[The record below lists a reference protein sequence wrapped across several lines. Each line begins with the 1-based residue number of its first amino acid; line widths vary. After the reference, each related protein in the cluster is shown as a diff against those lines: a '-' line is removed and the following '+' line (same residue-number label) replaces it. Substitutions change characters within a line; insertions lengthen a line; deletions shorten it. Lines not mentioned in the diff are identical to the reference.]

1 MTESFRAFVN
11 ARVSLSQA
19 DWRRLESVM
28 SPQHWPAGSLL
39 LESGRVCR
47 HLYFLESGLL
57 RFSEWSHEVEK
68 TKFFAVPGEIFTSQ
82 LSFSQQAPAREQIE
96 ALLPSHTFSISYEE
110 QQALY
115 DVIPAWSRLI
125 RLVIQEVNGWME
137 ALLIESQTRS
147 AEQRY
152 RELLEEEGHWAG
164 KVPLKYLAS
173 YLGIAPESLS
183 RIRKKMLEQEKT

>member
-1 MTESFRAFVN
+1 MTESFRHFVN

-19 DWRRLESVM
+19 EWRRVESVM
-28 SPQHWPAGSLL
+28 HPQQWQSGSLL
-39 LESGRVCR
+39 LAAGQVCR
-47 HLYFLESGLL
+47 YLYFLESGLL

-82 LSFSQQAPAREQIE
+82 ISFSQQIPAKEQIE
-96 ALLPSHTFSISYEE
+96 ALLPSQTFCIGYED

-115 DVIPAWSRLI
+115 DAIPAWSRLF

-137 ALLIESQTRS
+137 ALLLESQTRS
-147 AEQRY
+147 AEERY
-152 RELLEEEGHWAG
+152 RELLEEEGHWVG

-173 YLGIAPESLS
+173 FLGIAPESLS